1 MTDNDDDAGDD
12 DDSVLTAVT
21 NYINTVIMSNP
32 STFEQWMEQAANL
45 ERKVENE
52 ELSEMEAFDAYT
64 QAAAAYTEADR
75 LHPNDTACL
84 YNWGRVLFILG
95 GFVDGDED
103 PDEKLRH
110 VSLAIEKFEQ
120 SVKLQPNNTDALF
133 NLAQALA
140 TRCDLLVDTDNDRAT
155 GEPLLRRAITLFDQ
169 VYGLQEAAI
178 ASGGNESATATTT
191 TSSSANTEDS
201 NQTPPTKEA
210 LVDTVSAVAECVT
223 SLACLQE
230 TAEEADKLFADACS
244 RLERALPLS
253 EERKAD
259 ILCDWA
265 AVLEAKANHEQQNT
279 TECMNAKLYE
289 PAIAKLKEAMAAG
302 PTLADPRCDLGDL
315 YLGIAHGKLVEATL
329 DMDEQDESKMTEQNE
344 AELKR
349 QAEARIATM
358 DGEITPYYENACA
371 AFKEAASLEPS
382 NAGIKQKLG
391 DIYFARSRLPLDS
404 AKAIEQKLLS
414 EAESW
419 YQATL
424 EVASDDPE
432 PMVRLAQVYDVQGRT
447 EDYERLLN
455 QWHKLEGTY
464 LWMMMY

>member
-1 MTDNDDDAGDD
+1 MAA
-12 DDSVLTAVT
+12 S
-21 NYINTVIMSNP
+21 SP
-32 STFEQWMEQAANL
+32 STFEQWMEQAASL

-52 ELSEMEAFDAYT
+52 ELSEMEALDAYT

-75 LHPNDTACL
+75 LQPKDAACL
-84 YNWGRVLFILG
+84 YNWGRVMFILG

-110 VSLAIEKFEQ
+110 VSQAIEKFEA
-120 SVKLQPNNTDALF
+120 SVALQPDNTDALF

-140 TRCDLLVDTDNDRAT
+140 TRCDLLVDNDNDRAT
-155 GEPLLRRAITLFDQ
+155 GEPLLKRAIALFDQ
-169 VYGLQEAAI
+169 VYALQEAALNN
-178 ASGGNESATATTT
+178 AATATEEASTA
-191 TSSSANTEDS
+191 SSSS
-201 NQTPPTKEA
+201 SPPPPPTKES

-230 TAEEADKLFADACS
+230 TAKEADALFDDACQ
-244 RLERALPLS
+244 RLERALSLS
-253 EERKAD
+253 EERRSD

-265 AVLEAKANHEQQNT
+265 AVLEAKANHQQQNT
-279 TECMNAKLYE
+279 AERMDAQLYE

-315 YLGIAHGKLVEATL
+315 YLGIAHGKLIEATL
-329 DMDEQDESKMTEQNE
+329 DADELDASAEKEQ
-344 AELKR
+344 AV
-349 QAEARIATM
+349 ARIAAM
-358 DGEITPYYENACA
+358 DDEITPYYEQACA
-371 AFKEAASLEPS
+371 AFKEAASLEPT

-404 AKAIEQKLLS
+404 AKAIEQKLLA
-414 EAESW
+414 EAEHW

-424 EVASDDPE
+424 EVAQDDPE
-432 PMVRLAQVYDVQGRT
+432 PVIRLAQVYDVQGRA

-455 QWHKLEGTY
+455 QWQKLEGTVNDLY
-464 LWMMMY
+464 EEDDVFEMEFIDK

>member
-1 MTDNDDDAGDD
+1 
-12 DDSVLTAVT
+12 
-21 NYINTVIMSNP
+21 MSSHN
-32 STFEQWMEQAANL
+32 TFEQWMEQAANL

-75 LHPNDTACL
+75 IQPSDPACL

-140 TRCDLLVDTDNDRAT
+140 TRCDLLVDNDNDCAT
-155 GEPLLRRAITLFDQ
+155 GEPLLRRAISLFDQ
-169 VYGLQEAAI
+169 VYKLQEAAI
-178 ASGGNESATATTT
+178 ASGGESTGTAT
-191 TSSSANTEDS
+191 NTDDN

-223 SLACLQE
+223 SLACLQK
-230 TAEEADKLFADACS
+230 TAQEADKLFADACS
-244 RLERALPLS
+244 RLEHALPLS

-265 AVLEAKANHEQQNT
+265 AVLEAKANHEQQKT

-329 DMDEQDESKMTEQNE
+329 DADDQDESTTMTEQDEV
-344 AELKR
+344 ELRR

-371 AFKEAASLEPS
+371 AFKEAATLEPN

-419 YQATL
+419 YQTTL

-432 PMVRLAQVYDVQGRT
+432 PVIRLAQVYDVQGRT

-455 QWHKLEGTY
+455 QWYKLEGTVNDLY
-464 LWMMMY
+464 EEDDVFEMEFIERVAKWLELKS